1 MALYE
6 EPVVSQFP
14 VFEGTGFTTDELQE
28 LLSLDLIQSGDSVS
42 VSPNSCSEGSS
53 RAVYTDN
60 ERKLRRMQSNR
71 ESARRSRWR
80 KKRHLENLK
89 DQVDRYRTEN
99 DELKNRLG
107 SALHHCH
114 VVRRHNELL
123 TSESIALR
131 ARLSDLSMII
141 SWITMQSQ

>member
-6 EPVVSQFP
+6 EPVEFQFP
-14 VFEGTGFTTDELQE
+14 VFEETGFATDELRE

-42 VSPNSCSEGSS
+42 VCPTSGSEGSS

-60 ERKLRRMQSNR
+60 EKKLRRMKSNR

-80 KKRHLENLK
+80 KKRYLEDLK
-89 DQVDRYRTEN
+89 DQVNRFRTEN
-99 DELKNRLG
+99 DELKNQLG
-107 SALHHCH
+107 SAFHHCH
-114 VVRRHNELL
+114 VVRMHNELL
-123 TSESIALR
+123 RSESIALR

-141 SWITMQSQ
+141 SFTMQSQ